1 MSDLRE
7 KLKESGCSDEFIED
21 AMRYERL
28 YEGDVEDF
36 IEVVEDILMNDEEYD
51 EDFDEDDEEDDPI
64 SRSEFDYE
72 GNEVNIF
79 FEDED
84 GEEPFEDDDEE
95 N

>member
-21 AMRYERL
+21 AMPYERL

-36 IEVVEDILMNDEEYD
+36 IEVVEDILMNDEAY
-51 EDFDEDDEEDDPI
+51 EDDFEEDEEDDPI

-95 N
+95 I